1 MSRLLTSAPYSVT
14 PAPVPAMPRPP
25 RWLPRLAAM
34 SAVGAVV
41 GWLVWWLHEPETL
54 QAWLGAG
61 LPLRGALAV
70 EFWRPTLA
78 GAAYASAMW
87 EAMLAA
93 RRRLYRRVPLHDA
106 RTAAVHVLGVAAA
119 ATGAFAVVT
128 AVEAAVCAA
137 LDVDDGGGSPFGAI
151 VGVSFGF
158 TVVVATA
165 LYLVDFFRRSRRAEQ
180 AAVAA
185 ELRALRAQI
194 NPHFLFN
201 ALNSVAAL
209 TRTRPAEAE
218 GVVERLAA
226 LFRYTLRASERPVV
240 PLADEVEGVR
250 LYLDVEAVRFGDRL
264 QAVVEVPDALAG
276 VAVPSLS
283 LQTLVENAVKHGVAE
298 TEGPCAVLVRA
309 ERVGGPGGPA
319 VECTVRDTGPGF
331 ATVGPEVFA
340 RGTGLRNVRDR
351 LALLFGDDTAF
362 EVLPDGVRLRFP
374 LRQLEPRGGAG
385 ARPAALPRAA

>member
-1 MSRLLTSAPYSVT
+1 
-14 PAPVPAMPRPP
+14 MPRPP
-25 RWLPRLAAM
+25 RWLSRLAAM

-41 GWLVWWLHEPETL
+41 GWLVWWLSEPETL
-54 QAWLGAG
+54 WAWLGAG
-61 LPLRGALAV
+61 LPLRGPLAV
-70 EFWRPTLA
+70 QFWQPTLA
-78 GAAYASAMW
+78 GAAYSVAMW

-93 RRRLYRRVPLHDA
+93 RRRLYRRVPLHDL
-106 RTAAVHVLGVAAA
+106 RTGAIHVLGVTAS
-119 ATGAFAVVT
+119 ATAAFAIV
-128 AVEAAVCAA
+128 AVAETAVCAA
-137 LDVDDGGGSPFGAI
+137 LGIDDGESPFGTI
-151 VGVSFGF
+151 VGVAFGF
-158 TVVVATA
+158 TVVIATA

-264 QAVVEVPDALAG
+264 QAVVEVPDALSG

-331 ATVGPEVFA
+331 DTVGPEVFA

-374 LRQLEPRGGAG
+374 LREVDPEPRGGVG
-385 ARPAALPRAA
+385 ARPAALPRPV